1 MNTGNSINNPFVGL
15 RPFEFED
22 SLYFFGREQQ
32 TRALLTQL
40 NKNHFAAVV
49 GSSGSG
55 KSSLVRAGLVPHLEG
70 GFLIQ
75 DRDAWL
81 IVEMK
86 PGESPLGNLATELL
100 KAIGKASNP
109 AAIKAFVKII
119 RRGGVQAVL

>member
-1 MNTGNSINNPFVGL
+1 MNGGSQVHNPFVGL
-15 RPFEFED
+15 RPFEATD

-40 NKNHFAAVV
+40 HEGRFVAVV

-81 IVEMK
+81 IARMK
-86 PGESPLGNLATELL
+86 PGQAPLHNLAAELL
-100 KAIGKASNP
+100 RSTGEEPNP
-109 AAIKAFVKII
+109 AAAPA
-119 RRGGVQAVL
+119 R